1 VFTFTPAISFFVTC
15 ATAEEVD
22 DSWAWLSPGGGVL
35 MPLDAYPFSARYG
48 WTTDRYGLSW
58 QISLAGE
65 GHESARITP
74 MLLFVGDVAGKAE
87 EAITFYASVF
97 PDSKVGSIMRH
108 GPGEEPEQ
116 EGTIKFASFALQ
128 GEEFAAMDSAL
139 DHQFGFN
146 EAISFMVNCENQDEI
161 DRYWAALS
169 AVPEAEQC
177 GWLKD
182 RFGLSW
188 QVTPVA
194 MNEML
199 TKGSTEQIARVVDTF
214 MPMKKLDL
222 AALERAYE
230 GS

>member
-1 VFTFTPAISFFVTC
+1 VSFSVSCETP
-15 ATAEEVD
+15 EEVD
-22 DSWAWLSPGGGVL
+22 EYWARLSAGGAVL
-35 MPLDAYPFSARYG
+35 MPLGEYPFSGRYG
-48 WTTDRYGLSW
+48 WTTDRFGLSW

-65 GHESARITP
+65 WRGERRILP
-74 MLLFVGDVAGKAE
+74 MLLFVGDVVGKAE
-87 EAITFYASVF
+87 EAITFYASLF
-97 PDSKVGSIMRH
+97 PDSKVGLVVRY
-108 GPGEEPEQ
+108 GAGEEPDK
-116 EGTIKFASFALQ
+116 EGTIKYAGFTLQ
-128 GEEFAAMDSAL
+128 GEEFAAMDSAY

-146 EAISFMVNCENQDEI
+146 EAISFMVNCENQDEV
-161 DRYWAALS
+161 DRYWEALS

-194 MNEML
+194 MNDML
-199 TKGSTEQIARVVDTF
+199 TNGTPEQIARVVETF

-222 AALERAYE
+222 AALERAYQ